1 MGAIDDVL
9 RANARYAERFASS
22 GLPARPRRGLA
33 VVACM
38 DARLDVARALGL
50 EPGDAHI
57 IRNAGGVVTEDV
69 LRSLIVSHH
78 LGGTREIAVINHTD
92 CAMLTVTDEKLAA
105 RLIEATGRAP
115 VAPAR
120 FYGFADLAANVRRG
134 VLTIRSHPWLPPTL
148 IVRGFIYDVA
158 TGRLTEVA
166 G

>member
-1 MGAIDDVL
+1 MGAIDDAL
-9 RANARYAERFASS
+9 RANARYAERFAHG

-38 DARLDVARALGL
+38 DARLDVFRALGL
-50 EPGDAHI
+50 EPGDAHV

-78 LGGTREIAVINHTD
+78 LGGTREVVVINHTD
-92 CAMLTVTDEKLAA
+92 CAMLTVKDDELAA
-105 RLIEATGRAP
+105 RLLEATGRAP

-120 FYGFADLAANVRRG
+120 FHGFTDLRENVRRQ
-134 VLTIRSHPWLPPTL
+134 VLAVRSHPWLPPT
-148 IVRGFIYDVA
+148 ITVRGFVYDVG
-158 TGRLTEVA
+158 TGRLAEVE